1 MPNARSAGRI
11 SIRPLDDLFEPTV
24 EREQPVHRET
34 LPTTLSP
41 DRLRPFPNHPFKVV
55 QDEAMRELVDS
66 VRENGVIEPILCRPD
81 GEGGYQIVSGHRRQ
95 TAAMLAGLPEVPV
108 TVREMDDHTATIV
121 MVDSNLHRPT
131 ILPSE
136 KAFAFKMKLAAL
148 EEKRAMGLIV
158 SNGRRSTE
166 MVGEKTGDNY
176 RNVMRYLRLT
186 ELTPELLALV
196 DSGKLSFHPA
206 VELSYLKPAEQEML
220 HTVIAETILAC
231 TTSRTSPTSPCSS
244 STSWKMSEVKKDG
257 RKMPTCS
264 CRGTFKST
272 LSCRYPTHIVCYAG
286 CSRRYDSVVDAL
298 QRPGSH
304 RMQRRWQAHRL
315 RTQPHPAG

>member
-1 MPNARSAGRI
+1 MPNVRSAGRI

-41 DRLRPFPNHPFKVV
+41 DRLKPFPNHPFKVM
-55 QDEAMRELVDS
+55 QDEAMKELVDS

-148 EEKRAMGLIV
+148 EKKRAMGLIV

-166 MVGEKTGDNY
+166 MVGEETGDNY

-206 VELSYLKPAEQEML
+206 VELSYLKPAEQETL
-220 HTVIAETILAC
+220 NAVIAETKKYPSLTQAKAIKQLSKASALDKGKVLQFLKGEKTPPTKITFSAEELRDFFPSDYSADEIKDAILDILVARQR
-231 TTSRTSPTSPCSS
+231 SR
-244 STSWKMSEVKKDG
+244 
-257 RKMPTCS
+257 
-264 CRGTFKST
+264 
-272 LSCRYPTHIVCYAG
+272 AG
-286 CSRRYDSVVDAL
+286 QER
-298 QRPGSH
+298 
-304 RMQRRWQAHRL
+304 
-315 RTQPHPAG
+315 

>member
-41 DRLRPFPNHPFKVV
+41 DRLKPFPNHPFKVT
-55 QDEAMRELVDS
+55 QDEAMQELVES

-95 TAAMLAGLPEVPV
+95 TAAMLAGLTEVPV

-158 SNGRRSTE
+158 SDGRRSTE
-166 MVGEKTGDNY
+166 IVGEETGDNY

-186 ELTPELLALV
+186 ELMPELLELV

-206 VELSYLKPAEQEML
+206 VELSYLKPAEQEIVYMAIWDSRKYPSLLQAKSMKQLSQHGQLDADTVSDML
-220 HTVIAETILAC
+220 RGE
-231 TTSRTSPTSPCSS
+231 
-244 STSWKMSEVKKDG
+244 KKQT
-257 RKMPTCS
+257 RNV
-264 CRGTFKST
+264 TFK
-272 LSCRYPTHIVCYAG
+272 LDELR
-286 CSRRYDSVVDAL
+286 DFF
-298 QRPGSH
+298 PGSYTADDIKDAILDILEA
-304 RMQRRWQAHRL
+304 RQRSR
-315 RTQPHPAG
+315 AGMER